1 LEGIFIIFLWDWL
14 VFLSQ
19 FYTACLYSYM
29 IKGVFMSLEKN
40 ISHISRE
47 YEALTCLFDLQ
58 PDSTRRFFQEQ
69 ATQVISEL
77 EHNKKRVYFDLPEQ
91 VCWGNGDML
100 DILPAWQRQ
109 VTGSHLFG
117 SSTLKNRL
125 ILHLNKLEQSPH
137 AGLAVSGKLMRFAIV
152 HRLVYDLLPDGNP
165 VSYQPEGDDDIP
177 SIPLVDT
184 PSSQRFDSRHPVK
197 EAGTSVL
204 EQTRVQ
210 VALDKTAQRFFIPQ
224 WVAFGDDD
232 QLLVPST
239 LEAEV
244 LISSL
249 QNAIRILQD
258 AEDICLSIVADETYQ
273 RKRAGLL
280 GQLVNQGRALARYYT
295 RQIITRIHARV
306 ESGGLN
312 RGLQLSLPYF
322 EINDLSLHLYP
333 IDIIPKGRVMFIPEF
348 VVLAMQLTAWKVQQ
362 DPQINTSSRRH
373 LLAQLASIE
382 SAFNKYL
389 D

>member
-1 LEGIFIIFLWDWL
+1 
-14 VFLSQ
+14 
-19 FYTACLYSYM
+19 
-29 IKGVFMSLEKN
+29 
-40 ISHISRE
+40 
-47 YEALTCLFDLQ
+47 
-58 PDSTRRFFQEQ
+58 
-69 ATQVISEL
+69 
-77 EHNKKRVYFDLPEQ
+77 
-91 VCWGNGDML
+91 
-100 DILPAWQRQ
+100 
-109 VTGSHLFG
+109 
-117 SSTLKNRL
+117 
-125 ILHLNKLEQSPH
+125 
-137 AGLAVSGKLMRFAIV
+137 
-152 HRLVYDLLPDGNP
+152 
-165 VSYQPEGDDDIP
+165 
-177 SIPLVDT
+177 
-184 PSSQRFDSRHPVK
+184 
-197 EAGTSVL
+197 
-204 EQTRVQ
+204 
-210 VALDKTAQRFFIPQ
+210 
-224 WVAFGDDD
+224 
-232 QLLVPST
+232 
-239 LEAEV
+239 
-244 LISSL
+244 L

-258 AEDICLSIVADETYQ
+258 AEDICLSIVADENYQ